1 MNAMTRMTALALAS
15 LVSLTCSGDGQSA
28 EQKAPP
34 PKEGASA
41 MTLQVTSTAFKN
53 GEPIPPRYTC
63 TDRDISPPLAWA
75 GAPSGTKSYALI
87 GDDPDAPIGTWV
99 HWVIFNLP
107 ADSLGLPEA
116 VPTTPELPNGA
127 RQGRNSWKKIGYG
140 GPCPPPG
147 KPHRYFF
154 KLYALDGT
162 LPLDAQAGKKE
173 VEAAM
178 KGRVLA
184 EGQLMGTYRR

>member
-99 HWVIFNLP
+99 HWVIYDLP
-107 ADSLGLPEA
+107 AGGRRMIQRAEGYRHTFVSGIEVMRDGEPTGRLPGRL
-116 VPTTPELPNGA
+116 VRGA
-127 RQGRNSWKKIGYG
+127 R
-140 GPCPPPG
+140 PAP
-147 KPHRYFF
+147 
-154 KLYALDGT
+154 
-162 LPLDAQAGKKE
+162 
-173 VEAAM
+173 
-178 KGRVLA
+178 
-184 EGQLMGTYRR
+184 